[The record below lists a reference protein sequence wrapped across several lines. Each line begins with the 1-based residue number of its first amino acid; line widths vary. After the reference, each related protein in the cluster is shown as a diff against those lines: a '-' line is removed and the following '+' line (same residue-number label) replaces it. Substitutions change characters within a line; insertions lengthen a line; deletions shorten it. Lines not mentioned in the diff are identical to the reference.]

1 MFSFG
6 IILSMDN
13 LIPEQELKRIKNI
26 QGEIRGAG
34 ITEPMSFILKKEGGS
49 SLKKLEQSLAK
60 MDFPMKLK
68 KINTTQFY
76 PLSWG
81 VVVQVAIKELFD
93 YKEEDFVKMGKYNA
107 RVSFILKLFMKYLVS
122 LDMVAKA
129 AQTMWRKYNSIG
141 TLKVVDYSY
150 KERYG
155 IVRIEDFPVHPILCP
170 IYKGYLSSI
179 VSLVVGKETSAEE
192 TKCVHR
198 GDEYC
203 EFVISW

>member
-1 MFSFG
+1 
-6 IILSMDN
+6 MDN